1 MEQIINIKMAVY
13 EYTATFLEI
22 VFRRTAA
29 LFRISSLLSA
39 GLISFVHN
47 LEIEN

>member
-1 MEQIINIKMAVY
+1 MEQIINFKMAIT

-22 VFRRTAA
+22 VLRRTTA
-29 LFRISSLLSA
+29 LFRISFLLSA
-39 GLISFVHN
+39 GLISFVYN